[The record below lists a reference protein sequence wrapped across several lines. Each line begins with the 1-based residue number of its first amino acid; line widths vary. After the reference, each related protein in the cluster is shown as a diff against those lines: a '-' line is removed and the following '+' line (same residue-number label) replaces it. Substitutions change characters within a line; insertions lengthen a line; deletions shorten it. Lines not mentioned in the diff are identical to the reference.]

1 MAVEAPPIIVKKIK
15 KGGHG
20 HHGGAW
26 KVAFADFVTAM
37 MAFFMLMWL
46 LGSTTPEQ
54 RAAISNYM
62 NDPLASSGP
71 GGAGKSPVLDG
82 GDGILDGDGPSA
94 FPDNLPGERDFEQP
108 GTGAPSEEKAEEMA
122 AAAER
127 ERMESLLEELKEAIE
142 AGQALKPFK
151 DQLLLDITNEG
162 LRIQIVDQENRP
174 MFAVGSPVLQD
185 YTRVILRELVKVINQ
200 VPNRISISGHTDRT
214 PYASSNGY
222 SNWELSADRAN
233 AARRELVA
241 GGMPEDKIG
250 RVVGLS
256 SSVLFDQANPF
267 SPINRRIS
275 IIVMNK
281 AAEEAVS
288 EGEGNGGEEEPV
300 PPVDAGLPPPA
311 ERAGLDGDGSVG
323 TPTAAS
329 GADDEA
335 IPETTAP
342 EDPPAEIPSAEP
354 EPDLDGAGDLHAAA
368 TNPDDE
374 VIPELPL
381 SDDMTAEV
389 PSVPSSTTRP
399 TIGDAAP
406 PASTPDKSGSPI
418 ESATAPVPVTP
429 TPDTHQAADEFAPDF
444 GDL

>member
-1 MAVEAPPIIVKKIK
+1 MAVESPPIIVKKIK

-26 KVAFADFVTAM
+26 KVAFADFAVAM

-54 RAAISNYM
+54 KAAISEYM
-62 NDPLASSGP
+62 NDPLASAGP

-94 FPDNLPGERDFEQP
+94 FRNQLPGEEDFEDP
-108 GTGAPSEEKAEEMA
+108 GTGAPSEELAEEIA

-127 ERMESLLEELKEAIE
+127 ERMETLLEDLEAAID

-151 DQLLLDITNEG
+151 DQLLLDITSEG
-162 LRIQIVDQENRP
+162 LRIQIVDKENRP
-174 MFAVGSPVLQD
+174 MFAAGSPVLQD
-185 YTRVILRELVKVINQ
+185 YTRVILREMAKVINE
-200 VPNRISISGHTDRT
+200 VENRISISGHTDRT

-233 AARRELVA
+233 SARRELVA

-256 SSVLFDQANPF
+256 SSVLFDKENPF

-281 AAEEAVS
+281 AAEDAVH
-288 EGEGNGGEEEPV
+288 EGEGNGTDAEEEAMPADENV
-300 PPVDAGLPPPA
+300 PPPA
-311 ERAGLDGDGSVG
+311 DRASLEEPGVPAEAAD
-323 TPTAAS
+323 PTAADEEIDVAVDEDAS
-329 GADDEA
+329 AEDDASDVAVDEDAEDVAAPAAAAPVRAAAAAVEA
-335 IPETTAP
+335 PDEQAP
-342 EDPPAEIPSAEP
+342 APPPATQESVE
-354 EPDLDGAGDLHAAA
+354 EF
-368 TNPDDE
+368 DE
-374 VIPELPL
+374 E
-381 SDDMTAEV
+381 
-389 PSVPSSTTRP
+389 
-399 TIGDAAP
+399 
-406 PASTPDKSGSPI
+406 
-418 ESATAPVPVTP
+418 
-429 TPDTHQAADEFAPDF
+429 F
-444 GDL
+444 GDLEELVDG

>member
-1 MAVEAPPIIVKKIK
+1 MAVESPPIIIKKIK

-54 RAAISNYM
+54 KAAIAEYM

-94 FPDNLPGERDFEQP
+94 FPNNIPGEDDFENP
-108 GTGAPSEEKAEEMA
+108 GTGAPSQDKAEEMA

-127 ERMESLLEELKEAIE
+127 ERMESLLEELKKAID

-162 LRIQIVDQENRP
+162 LRIQIVDKENRP

-256 SSVLFDQANPF
+256 SSVLFDKENPY

-288 EGEGNGGEEEPV
+288 EGEGNGEPAEQ
-300 PPVDAGLPPPA
+300 PMPTDETLPPPA
-311 ERAGLDGDGSVG
+311 ERAALDDAAAAPSTAAAPAATSPVAAAPASAPP
-323 TPTAAS
+323 TPPTAVSAPAAPPSNLAPTAA
-329 GADDEA
+329 
-335 IPETTAP
+335 AP
-342 EDPPAEIPSAEP
+342 S
-354 EPDLDGAGDLHAAA
+354 
-368 TNPDDE
+368 
-374 VIPELPL
+374 
-381 SDDMTAEV
+381 
-389 PSVPSSTTRP
+389 
-399 TIGDAAP
+399 AP
-406 PASTPDKSGSPI
+406 PAVPEAP
-418 ESATAPVPVTP
+418 SASVAPPVPELAP
-429 TPDTHQAADEFAPDF
+429 PAATEPVDEFSPDF

>member
-1 MAVEAPPIIVKKIK
+1 MAVEAPPIIVKRVK
-15 KGGHG
+15 KSDHG
-20 HHGGAW
+20 HHGGSW

-46 LGSTTPEQ
+46 IGSTTPEQ
-54 RAAISNYM
+54 KAAIADYM
-62 NDPLASSGP
+62 NNPLADAGA
-71 GGAGKSPVLDG
+71 GGAGRSPVFDG
-82 GDGILDGDGPSA
+82 GAGILDGNGPSA
-94 FPDNLPGERDFEQP
+94 FPDRLPIERDPTVPEAS
-108 GTGAPSEEKAEEMA
+108 APSNDVAEQIA

-127 ERMESLLEELKEAIE
+127 ERMEGLLQELKNAIDASQE
-142 AGQALKPFK
+142 LKAFK
-151 DQLLLDITNEG
+151 DQLLLDITSEG

-185 YTRVILRELVKVINQ
+185 YARAILRELVKVINQ

-256 SSVLFDQANPF
+256 SSVLFDSSNPF

-281 AAEEAVS
+281 AADDAVS
-288 EGEGNGGEEEPV
+288 EREGGGKREESPLAAPLPLPPERAQLEEEPETK
-300 PPVDAGLPPPA
+300 DASAPGSEPTEPA
-311 ERAGLDGDGSVG
+311 R
-323 TPTAAS
+323 
-329 GADDEA
+329 DEA
-335 IPETTAP
+335 RAP
-342 EDPPAEIPSAEP
+342 
-354 EPDLDGAGDLHAAA
+354 
-368 TNPDDE
+368 
-374 VIPELPL
+374 
-381 SDDMTAEV
+381 
-389 PSVPSSTTRP
+389 PSSTTASAA
-399 TIGDAAP
+399 TSDAQR
-406 PASTPDKSGSPI
+406 AS
-418 ESATAPVPVTP
+418 
-429 TPDTHQAADEFAPDF
+429 DEFAPDF

>member
-54 RAAISNYM
+54 KAAIANYM
-62 NDPLASSGP
+62 NDPLATSGP
-71 GGAGKSPVLDG
+71 GGSGKSPVFDG
-82 GDGILDGDGPSA
+82 GDGILDGTGPSA
-94 FPDNLPGERDFEQP
+94 FPQNLPGEQDFENP
-108 GTGAPSEEKAEEMA
+108 GTGAPSDDQAEEIA
-122 AAAER
+122 AQVER
-127 ERMESLLEELKEAIE
+127 ERMESLLEDLKKAID

-162 LRIQIVDQENRP
+162 LRIQIVDKENRP

-185 YTRVILRELVKVINQ
+185 YTRVILRELVKVINT
-200 VPNRISISGHTDRT
+200 VENRISVSGHTDRT
-214 PYASSNGY
+214 PYASTNGY

-241 GGMPEDKIG
+241 GGMPEEKIG

-256 SSVLFDQANPF
+256 SSVLFDKANPF

-281 AAEEAVS
+281 AAEDAVS
-288 EGEGNGGEEEPV
+288 EGEGHGEETDNA
-300 PPVDAGLPPPA
+300 PPFDENLPPPA
-311 ERAGLDGDGSVG
+311 ERAALDDETADEPTAASDTLTPDPPAAAPADAASESVAMAAPATDPAPASG
-323 TPTAAS
+323 TPTAMATLPAAAAAAG
-329 GADDEA
+329 GAA
-335 IPETTAP
+335 AAAVAAPPTTAP
-342 EDPPAEIPSAEP
+342 PPAA
-354 EPDLDGAGDLHAAA
+354 
-368 TNPDDE
+368 
-374 VIPELPL
+374 
-381 SDDMTAEV
+381 
-389 PSVPSSTTRP
+389 
-399 TIGDAAP
+399 AAP
-406 PASTPDKSGSPI
+406 PAT
-418 ESATAPVPVTP
+418 TQQT
-429 TPDTHQAADEFAPDF
+429 ADEFNPEF

>member
-54 RAAISNYM
+54 RAAISEYM
-62 NDPLASSGP
+62 NDPLAASGP

-94 FPDNLPGERDFEQP
+94 FPNAVPGEQDFENP
-108 GTGAPSEEKAEEMA
+108 GSGAPSEDKAEEIA

-127 ERMESLLEELKEAIE
+127 ERMESLLEELKKAIE

-162 LRIQIVDQENRP
+162 LRIQIVDKENRP

-241 GGMPEDKIG
+241 GGMPEEKIG

-256 SSVLFDQANPF
+256 SSVLFDKANPF

-288 EGEGNGGEEEPV
+288 EGEGNGGEEEPAM
-300 PPVDAGLPPPA
+300 PVDETLPPPA
-311 ERAGLDGDGSVG
+311 ERAALDD
-323 TPTAAS
+323 
-329 GADDEA
+329 ADPGVAD
-335 IPETTAP
+335 TTAP
-342 EDPPAEIPSAEP
+342 VAEPATGNDETAAAPPKDATASAEP
-354 EPDLDGAGDLHAAA
+354 VAAA
-368 TNPDDE
+368 PA
-374 VIPELPL
+374 PELTPPPAPEL
-381 SDDMTAEV
+381 SPPPPADPVAEAAV
-389 PSVPSSTTRP
+389 PAVAMPASPV
-399 TIGDAAP
+399 AP
-406 PASTPDKSGSPI
+406 PPV
-418 ESATAPVPVTP
+418 ATAPVARP
-429 TPDTHQAADEFAPDF
+429 PDTHQAADEFAPDF

>member
-1 MAVEAPPIIVKKIK
+1 MAVEAPPIIIKKIK

-54 RAAISNYM
+54 RAAIAQYM
-62 NDPLASSGP
+62 NDPLASNGP

-82 GDGILDGDGPSA
+82 GDGILDGAGPSA
-94 FPDNLPGERDFEQP
+94 FPNEIPGEQDFEQP
-108 GTGAPSEEKAEEMA
+108 GSGAPAKEKAEEIA

-127 ERMESLLEELKEAIE
+127 ERMESLLEELKKAIE

-162 LRIQIVDQENRP
+162 LRIQIVDKENRP

-233 AARRELVA
+233 AARRELIA
-241 GGMPEDKIG
+241 GGMPEEKIG

-256 SSVLFDQANPF
+256 SSVLFDTANPF

-288 EGEGNGGEEEPV
+288 EGEGKSGEQEAPAM
-300 PPVDAGLPPPA
+300 PVDASLPPPA
-311 ERAGLDGDGSVG
+311 DRAVLDDVHE
-323 TPTAAS
+323 PAATAAAS
-329 GADDEA
+329 
-335 IPETTAP
+335 P
-342 EDPPAEIPSAEP
+342 
-354 EPDLDGAGDLHAAA
+354 AAA
-368 TNPDDE
+368 
-374 VIPELPL
+374 
-381 SDDMTAEV
+381 AE
-389 PSVPSSTTRP
+389 
-399 TIGDAAP
+399 AAP
-406 PASTPDKSGSPI
+406 PAAAAPEQPPSAPAAAAPPLVPAPLPAMPD
-418 ESATAPVPVTP
+418 A
-429 TPDTHQAADEFAPDF
+429 HQAADEFSPDF

>member
-54 RAAISNYM
+54 KAAIAEYM
-62 NDPLASSGP
+62 NDPLAASGP

-94 FPDNLPGERDFEQP
+94 FPNQLPGEQDFENP
-108 GTGAPSEEKAEEMA
+108 GTGAPSEDLAEQIAE
-122 AAAER
+122 AAER
-127 ERMESLLEELKEAIE
+127 ERMESLLEDLKQAID

-162 LRIQIVDQENRP
+162 LRIQIVDKENRP

-185 YTRVILRELVKVINQ
+185 YTRVILRELVKVINTVQ
-200 VPNRISISGHTDRT
+200 NRISISGHTDRT

-241 GGMPEDKIG
+241 GGMPEEKIG

-256 SSVLFDQANPF
+256 SSVLFDKANPF

-288 EGEGNGGEEEPV
+288 EGEGNGEEEDADL
-300 PPVDAGLPPPA
+300 PVDENLPDPANRAAIDGLEDVAADTADAVEAPMPEEDASAPA
-311 ERAGLDGDGSVG
+311 EPV
-323 TPTAAS
+323 T
-329 GADDEA
+329 
-335 IPETTAP
+335 
-342 EDPPAEIPSAEP
+342 P
-354 EPDLDGAGDLHAAA
+354 EPVAAA
-368 TNPDDE
+368 P
-374 VIPELPL
+374 V
-381 SDDMTAEV
+381 
-389 PSVPSSTTRP
+389 
-399 TIGDAAP
+399 AAAPVAPAAAVAAPP
-406 PASTPDKSGSPI
+406 PASTAP
-418 ESATAPVPVTP
+418 SASAPAAVATP
-429 TPDTHQAADEFAPDF
+429 PPPPAANQQAADEFDPEF

>member
-54 RAAISNYM
+54 RAAIAEYM
-62 NDPLASSGP
+62 NDPLAASGP

-94 FPDNLPGERDFEQP
+94 FPNHVPGEQDFENP
-108 GTGAPSEEKAEEMA
+108 GSGAPSEEKAEEIA

-127 ERMESLLEELKEAIE
+127 ERMESLLEELKKAIE

-162 LRIQIVDQENRP
+162 LRIQIVDKENRP

-241 GGMPEDKIG
+241 GGMPEEKIG
-250 RVVGLS
+250 RVVGLG
-256 SSVLFDQANPF
+256 SSVLFDKANPF

-288 EGEGNGGEEEPV
+288 EGEGNGGEEEPAM
-300 PPVDAGLPPPA
+300 PVDESLPPPA
-311 ERAGLDGDGSVG
+311 DRAALDDADEAAVAAEASPPAVNEAD
-323 TPTAAS
+323 PAAS
-329 GADDEA
+329 AA
-335 IPETTAP
+335 PEPLGDAPLTAP
-342 EDPPAEIPSAEP
+342 VAVAAEAPVV
-354 EPDLDGAGDLHAAA
+354 AAA
-368 TNPDDE
+368 TAPPVTE
-374 VIPELPL
+374 SAASE
-381 SDDMTAEV
+381 
-389 PSVPSSTTRP
+389 
-399 TIGDAAP
+399 AAP
-406 PASTPDKSGSPI
+406 PQVPAATTPVPPV
-418 ESATAPVPVTP
+418 AAAPVVPA
-429 TPDTHQAADEFAPDF
+429 PDTHQTADEFAPDF

>member
-1 MAVEAPPIIVKKIK
+1 MAVESPPIIVKKIK

-54 RAAISNYM
+54 KSAISEYM

-94 FPDNLPGERDFEQP
+94 FPQQLPGEMDVETP
-108 GTGAPSEEKAEEMA
+108 GTGAPSEDAAEEIA

-127 ERMESLLEELKEAIE
+127 ERMESLLADLEAAID
-142 AGQALKPFK
+142 AGQALKPYK
-151 DQLLLDITNEG
+151 DQLLLDITSEG
-162 LRIQIVDQENRP
+162 LRLQIVDKENRP
-174 MFAVGSPVLQD
+174 MFAQGSPVLEN
-185 YTRVILRELVKVINQ
+185 YTREILREIVKVINQ
-200 VPNRISISGHTDRT
+200 VPNRISLSGHTDRT
-214 PYASSNGY
+214 PYNSSNGY

-241 GGMPEDKIG
+241 GGMPEEKIG

-256 SSVLFDQANPF
+256 SSVLFDKANPF

-281 AAEEAVS
+281 AADDAVTD
-288 EGEGNGGEEEPV
+288 GEGNANEEEEDIPE
-300 PPVDAGLPPPA
+300 DENLAPPA
-311 ERAGLDGDGSVG
+311 ERADLDEPSDEDAPTADAEESAV
-323 TPTAAS
+323 TVAADEDAEAAPPTAADA
-329 GADDEA
+329 GAA
-335 IPETTAP
+335 
-342 EDPPAEIPSAEP
+342 PAEDETS
-354 EPDLDGAGDLHAAA
+354 AAA
-368 TNPDDE
+368 VVADE
-374 VIPELPL
+374 PAASAPA
-381 SDDMTAEV
+381 AE
-389 PSVPSSTTRP
+389 
-399 TIGDAAP
+399 
-406 PASTPDKSGSPI
+406 
-418 ESATAPVPVTP
+418 APVSEPVTS
-429 TPDTHQAADEFAPDF
+429 AASPAQSEGVEDFDAEF
-444 GDL
+444 GDLEDFADD

>member
-1 MAVEAPPIIVKKIK
+1 MAVEAPPIIIKKIK

-54 RAAISNYM
+54 KQAISRYM
-62 NDPLASSGP
+62 NDPLAASGP
-71 GGAGKSPVLDG
+71 GGAGQSPVLDG

-94 FPDNLPGERDFEQP
+94 FPDQLPGEQDFEQP
-108 GTGAPSEEKAEEMA
+108 GTGAPSEDQAEEIA

-127 ERMESLLEELKEAIE
+127 ERMESLLEELKKAID

-151 DQLLLDITNEG
+151 DQLLIDITSEG
-162 LRIQIVDQENRP
+162 LRIQIVDKENRP

-241 GGMPEDKIG
+241 GGMPEEKIG

-256 SSVLFDQANPF
+256 SSVLFDTENPF

-288 EGEGNGGEEEPV
+288 EGEGSGKQEEEAMPI
-300 PPVDAGLPPPA
+300 DEHLDERLPPPA
-311 ERAGLDGDGSVG
+311 ERA
-323 TPTAAS
+323 
-329 GADDEA
+329 
-335 IPETTAP
+335 
-342 EDPPAEIPSAEP
+342 
-354 EPDLDGAGDLHAAA
+354 DLDDGGAGDAAVAAA
-368 TNPDDE
+368 
-374 VIPELPL
+374 
-381 SDDMTAEV
+381 
-389 PSVPSSTTRP
+389 
-399 TIGDAAP
+399 AA
-406 PASTPDKSGSPI
+406 AAV
-418 ESATAPVPVTP
+418 ESATP
-429 TPDTHQAADEFAPDF
+429 TPDMQQSADEFSPDF
-444 GDL
+444 SDL

>member
-1 MAVEAPPIIVKKIK
+1 MAVESPPIIVKKIK

-54 RAAISNYM
+54 KAAISEYM

-94 FPDNLPGERDFEQP
+94 FPNQLPGEQDFETP
-108 GTGAPSEEKAEEMA
+108 GTGAPSEDLAEEIA

-127 ERMESLLEELKEAIE
+127 ERMESLLADLEAAID

-151 DQLLLDITNEG
+151 DQLLLDITSEG
-162 LRIQIVDQENRP
+162 LRIQIVDKENRP
-174 MFAVGSPVLQD
+174 MFAAGSPVLQD
-185 YTRVILRELVKVINQ
+185 YTRVILRELVKVINE
-200 VPNRISISGHTDRT
+200 VENRISISGHTDRT

-233 AARRELVA
+233 SARRELVA
-241 GGMPEDKIG
+241 GGMPEEKIG

-256 SSVLFDQANPF
+256 SSVLFDKENPF

-281 AAEEAVS
+281 AAEDAVN
-288 EGEGNGGEEEPV
+288 EGEGNGTETEEEEMPDDENV
-300 PPVDAGLPPPA
+300 PPPA
-311 ERAGLDGDGSVG
+311 ERASLDEPGV
-323 TPTAAS
+323 P
-329 GADDEA
+329 DEA
-335 IPETTAP
+335 VEDEDATA
-342 EDPPAEIPSAEP
+342 DA
-354 EPDLDGAGDLHAAA
+354 
-368 TNPDDE
+368 DE
-374 VIPELPL
+374 VDVE
-381 SDDMTAEV
+381 
-389 PSVPSSTTRP
+389 
-399 TIGDAAP
+399 
-406 PASTPDKSGSPI
+406 I
-418 ESATAPVPVTP
+418 EQDATAPRTDKAAEAPARAAAAAPAVENATP
-429 TPDTHQAADEFAPDF
+429 AAPAADVSAEAVASPPPENQESVEEFDEEF
-444 GDL
+444 GDLEEFVDG